1 MAVSV
6 IAVEGL
12 PEITE
17 GVDLAAMI
25 VEASVEGGEP
35 VADGDVVIVTSKIV
49 SKSEG
54 RTVDLDTV
62 TPSPFARQFAE
73 RWEKE
78 PGIVELVLQESKR
91 VVQVGPCSSPR
102 RATASSAPTAA
113 STSPAP
119 ARRAAPSSSP
129 STPTPAPAACAR
141 ASASSAARSPSSSPI
156 RSAVLGARPRSMSPL
171 ASRASTP
178 SSATSASTTPTA
190 TSSSSRPSAAPM
202 SWPALASS

>member
-91 VVQVGPCSSPR
+91 VVRQVGPVLESMGR
-102 RATASSAPTAA
+102 RDQ
-113 STSPAP
+113 
-119 ARRAAPSSSP
+119 
-129 STPTPAPAACAR
+129 
-141 ASASSAARSPSSSPI
+141 
-156 RSAVLGARPRSMSPL
+156 L
-171 ASRASTP
+171 
-178 SSATSASTTPTA
+178 
-190 TSSSSRPSAAPM
+190 SSSSVPTCAAARVERSYLGGEDARAIPS
-202 SWPALASS
+202 LAGQ